1 MFTGI
6 IQAVGKVHSKSGR
19 QLQIL
24 APGLRTWEPWALG
37 ESVAINGC
45 CLTVVEEVKQ
55 ILTFDISDETWR
67 RTNLGGFEVGTRVNV
82 ERAMRPSTRLGGH
95 IVQGHVDAVGEI
107 IAINPTEG
115 GDEIRFRA
123 PENTGRYLIDKGSIT
138 VDGIS
143 LTVVQP
149 AGDEF
154 SVWIIPHTKAETN
167 LGDRKIGDSVN
178 LEFDVIAKYVEKLLG
193 AFRD

>member
-6 IQAVGKVHSKSGR
+6 IQAVGKVHSKSER

-55 ILTFDISDETWR
+55 LLTFDISDETWR

-107 IAINPTEG
+107 IAINPNEG

-123 PENTGRYLIDKGSIT
+123 PENTGRYLIDKGSIA

-154 SVWIIPHTKAETN
+154 SVWIIPHTKSVTN
-167 LGDRKIGDSVN
+167 LGDRKVGDSVN
-178 LEFDVIAKYVEKLLG
+178 LEFDVIAKHVEKLLG